1 MLQSDDRTVRL
12 FALQKTVKLL
22 NPPHVDAS
30 QVENEEKEDIGIN
43 EGDSAVV
50 ADKVPALFLA
60 YPEVIKFTSREL
72 QMLSLSLFSC
82 IKKSI
87 CARIKTK
94 TKEESTV
101 LVEAASKVKM
111 PSDQPRTRSD
121 LGPSTAGRLI
131 TSALQS
137 PLSDFNAV
145 RLGLSCLLLVA
156 KCVVSEG
163 GDNVDQY
170 EMKSTV
176 DCIHSQYNLV
186 SGDPLLPAEV
196 VLRDNAEESV
206 ARLLLTLT
214 HADEDV
220 VPLNSCGDTAVISR
234 QQLQEISESSAAL
247 FGIIASGWKVVLDNE
262 HRCMMLVTFLH
273 LLVCVIQSDPAL
285 KLELYAACRCLNS
298 TASLCKRM
306 LALSYLTSMLPDT
319 STQSLLELL
328 LRNGCR
334 LLNFLWLIASG
345 DYQPSRLYRRAQV
358 TIFLSD
364 SFDCGI
370 LRV

>member
-1 MLQSDDRTVRL
+1 M
-12 FALQKTVKLL
+12 KLL

-30 QVENEEKEDIGIN
+30 QVENEVKEDIGTN
-43 EGDSAVV
+43 EGDSAVL

-60 YPEVIKFTSREL
+60 YPEAIKYTTKEL
-72 QMLSLSLFSC
+72 QMLSQSLFSC

-87 CARIKTK
+87 CARNKTK
-94 TKEESTV
+94 SKEESTV
-101 LVEAASKVKM
+101 LMEAASKVKM
-111 PSDQPRTRSD
+111 SSDQPRARSD

-131 TSALQS
+131 ASALQS
-137 PLSDFNAV
+137 PLSDFHAV

-156 KCVVSEG
+156 KCTVSEG
-163 GDNVDQY
+163 GDNGDQY
-170 EMKSTV
+170 EKKSTG
-176 DCIHSQYNLV
+176 QLNLV
-186 SGDPLLPAEV
+186 SGDPLLLAEV
-196 VLRDNAEESV
+196 VLRDCAEESA

-220 VPLNSCGDTAVISR
+220 VLLNGGGDSTGISR
-234 QQLQEISESSAAL
+234 QQLREISENSSAL
-247 FGIIASGWKVVLDNE
+247 FGIIASGWKVVAGCELDYE
-262 HRCMMLVTFLH
+262 HHCMAFMFLQF
-273 LLVCVIQSDPAL
+273 LVCVIQSDPAL
-285 KLELYAACRCLNS
+285 KLELYAACRCLDS
-298 TASLCKRM
+298 ASSLCKRL

-364 SFDCGI
+364 SFDSGV